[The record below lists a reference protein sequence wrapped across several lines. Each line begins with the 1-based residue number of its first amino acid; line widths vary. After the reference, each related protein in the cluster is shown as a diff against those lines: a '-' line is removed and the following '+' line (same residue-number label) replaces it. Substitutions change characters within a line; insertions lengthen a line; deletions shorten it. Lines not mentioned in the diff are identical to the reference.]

1 MHNYIKGTLFFDVK
15 NKKVVLVVFLLF
27 LLFEKSVEVLAAE
40 DEVVASL
47 LYPFNNWSSK
57 YFYNVTCKVG

>member
-40 DEVVASL
+40 DEVVA
-47 LYPFNNWSSK
+47 
-57 YFYNVTCKVG
+57 

>member
-27 LLFEKSVEVLAAE
+27 LLFEKISRSAP
-40 DEVVASL
+40 VV
-47 LYPFNNWSSK
+47 
-57 YFYNVTCKVG
+57 